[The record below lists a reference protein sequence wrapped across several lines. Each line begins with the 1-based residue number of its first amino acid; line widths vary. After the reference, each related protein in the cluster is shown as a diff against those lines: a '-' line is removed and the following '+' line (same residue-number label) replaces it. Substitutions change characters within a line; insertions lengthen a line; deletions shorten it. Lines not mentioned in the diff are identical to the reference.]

1 MRVAADS
8 LERLV
13 PDELRAGDVTG
24 SETLELHLERYAFA
38 AEHAGSGRLLD
49 IACGVGYGTHLLAER
64 VASATEVV
72 GVDSSPG
79 AIAYARERYADS
91 RIAYIVCDAMTFES
105 PGGFDTIISLET
117 TEHLPEP
124 RRFLRSLAALLRP
137 AGRLIA
143 SVPTTPS
150 VDINPHH
157 LHDFDERSFRAL
169 LEGLPLKE
177 IASLRQVQPVSL
189 GDVLH
194 RREQRLARLRP
205 NLPQWY
211 ARHPGA
217 LLRRLASTVRH
228 GLANKYLTLVW
239 QKSE

>member
-1 MRVAADS
+1 MHVASDS

-13 PDELRAGDVTG
+13 PDELREGDVTG
-24 SETLELHLERYAFA
+24 SETLELHLKRYAFA
-38 AEHAGSGRLLD
+38 AEHAVPGRLLD

-64 VASATEVV
+64 VSSAQELV
-72 GVDSSPG
+72 GVDLSPG
-79 AIAYARERYADS
+79 AIAYAREHYGDS
-91 RIAYIVCDAMTFES
+91 RISYVECDAMSFES
-105 PGGFDTIISLET
+105 PDGFDTIVSLET

-124 RRFLRSLAALLRP
+124 RRFLRGLAALLRP
-137 AGRLIA
+137 SGRLIA

-157 LHDFDERSFRAL
+157 LHDFNERSFRAL
-169 LEGLPLKE
+169 LYGLPLKE
-177 IASLRQVQPVSL
+177 IASLSQVQPVSL
-189 GDVLH
+189 GDVVH

-217 LLRRLASTVRH
+217 LLRRLGSTLRH

-239 QKSE
+239 QKCE